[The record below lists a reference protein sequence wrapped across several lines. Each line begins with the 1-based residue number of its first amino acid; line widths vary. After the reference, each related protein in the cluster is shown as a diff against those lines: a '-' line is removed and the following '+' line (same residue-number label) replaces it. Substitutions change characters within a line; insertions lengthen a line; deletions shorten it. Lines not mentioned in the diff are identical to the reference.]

1 MKPRVL
7 FLFLAALL
15 WNNYRA
21 QVANYSFTQTLSA
34 YGQANTGTLVGAQLQ
49 DDDVTPVNLP
59 FPFTFNGTTYTT
71 VNVCSNGYLSFGSLT
86 GTEYSAI
93 SDGSTQ
99 ELIAPFAQDI
109 FMGSVVLGDLSSG
122 SNTISNCSSV
132 TGFSV
137 GDVILDWNGDFGFV
151 NPTVTAVSGNNIVV
165 NLNSSSTFSTWDVLN
180 LNGYI
185 KQSLSGTSPNQVC
198 EFEFRNFTRFAVYD
212 ELINFKV
219 RLYESSNK
227 IEFLY
232 GTMIPGIDFT
242 QSEVGLKGLS
252 GSDFN
257 SRTVGSSNTWSNSA
271 ASSLISDACD
281 FNAGKF
287 PLSGQLYVW
296 APLTCT
302 PPVVSIAQSSSV
314 ICNGSSATLTASGA
328 GTYTWSQGGSGS
340 VIVVSPSVTTVYS
353 LSAGS
358 STCLGTASSTI
369 QVNATPVV
377 SISASSSLICQ
388 GGSASF
394 TASGATSYTWS
405 TGATGSVV
413 SLSPSTSTFYT
424 VTGET
429 GTCSDS
435 AMVSLLVVPCT
446 GLADAQSQIGSIKTY
461 PNPFSNLLRV
471 EVEGTEGASLYL
483 YDALGRILIRQ
494 SIESGSILEWNTAD
508 LEKGIYIL
516 ELRSQGKN
524 YTRKL
529 IKE

>member
-1 MKPRVL
+1 MKSKVL
-7 FLFLAALL
+7 LLFLAVLF
-15 WNNYRA
+15 WNSHRA
-21 QVANYSFTQTLSA
+21 QVANYSFTQSLSA

-59 FPFTFNGTTYTT
+59 FPFTFNGATYTS

-109 FMGSVVLGDLSSG
+109 FMGTVVLGDLTSG
-122 SNTISNCSSV
+122 SNTVTNCSSV
-132 TGFSV
+132 VGFSV

-151 NPTVTAVSGNNIVV
+151 NPTVTAVSGNNIVL

-219 RLYESSNK
+219 RLYETSNK
-227 IEFLY
+227 IEFVY

-242 QSEVGLKGLS
+242 QSEVGLKGSS

-271 ASSLISDACD
+271 ASSLIFDACD
-281 FNAGKF
+281 FDAGKF
-287 PLSGQLYVW
+287 PQSGQLYVW

-302 PPVVSIAQSSSV
+302 PPVVTIAQSSSV
-314 ICNGSSATLTASGA
+314 ICQGTSATLTASGA
-328 GTYTWSQGGSGS
+328 SSYTWSQGATTS
-340 VIVVSPSVTTVYS
+340 VIVVSPTVNTVYTI
-353 LSAGS
+353 SAGS
-358 STCLGTASSTI
+358 STCPGTASSTI
-369 QVNATPVV
+369 QVNASPAV

-388 GGSASF
+388 GASASF

-413 SLSPSTSTFYT
+413 SLSPSTNTVYT
-424 VTGET
+424 VTGVS
-429 GTCSDS
+429 GGCSDT
-435 AMVSLLVVPCT
+435 ALVSLLVVPCT
-446 GLADAQSQIGSIKTY
+446 GLADLQNTSISLKAY
-461 PNPFSNLLRV
+461 PNPFSALLRV
-471 EVEGTEGASLYL
+471 EVEGTGAATLYL
-483 YDALGRILIRQ
+483 FDALGRSLVQ
-494 SIESGSILEWNTAD
+494 QNLTSGSKLDLNTSD

-516 ELRSQGKN
+516 ELRSEGKS
-524 YTRKL
+524 YTRKVV
-529 IKE
+529 KE